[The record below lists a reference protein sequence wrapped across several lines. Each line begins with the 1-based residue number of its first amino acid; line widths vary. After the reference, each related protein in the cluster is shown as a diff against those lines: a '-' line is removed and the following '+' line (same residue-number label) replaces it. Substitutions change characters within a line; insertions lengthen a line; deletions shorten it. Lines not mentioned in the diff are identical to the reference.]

1 MLGDGAFLAAL
12 PLLATT
18 MTGDPR
24 LIAGVTVCGTLPWLL
39 AALPLGAFADRRDA
53 RRTMALAQTAQAA
66 LVALLAVAVAAQ
78 AGDLAL
84 LYAVAF
90 AVGLAETLA
99 HLGFQK
105 LVPAVVPA
113 DGLEAANGRHNAALF
128 ATKQFLGP
136 PLGALL
142 FTVATALPFWIDA
155 LTFAV
160 SALLVWRIRAATP
173 PAPRTSLRAGI
184 AEGVRWLAGHRL
196 LRTLS
201 LLSGVANLANFLAM
215 ATFVLFAQQVLGVG
229 EIGYGVLLGLMAVGG
244 ITGGLLA
251 PRITAR
257 LGGRR
262 AVTVTLFATPLA
274 MLAVGLL
281 ARDAA
286 TMAVLAF
293 VTSFGASLWN
303 VAAGSLRQRAVPAA
317 LLGRVSSVGLM
328 VTWGAQPLGAYLG
341 GLTATWWGLLAPW
354 IAAALLRLA
363 AAAAALPVL
372 RAWP

>member
-1 MLGDGAFLAAL
+1 
-12 PLLATT
+12 
-18 MTGDPR
+18 
-24 LIAGVTVCGTLPWLL
+24 VTVR
-39 AALPLGAFADRRDA
+39 ADG
-53 RRTMALAQTAQAA
+53 MAP
-66 LVALLAVAVAAQ
+66 
-78 AGDLAL
+78 

-90 AVGLAETLA
+90 AVGLAETVA
-99 HLGFQK
+99 HISFQK

-113 DGLEAANGRHNAALF
+113 AHLEAANGRHNAAMF
-128 ATKQFLGP
+128 TTRQFLGP

-142 FTVATALPFWIDA
+142 FTVATALPFWVDA
-155 LTFAV
+155 LTFAA
-160 SALLVWRIRAATP
+160 SAVLVWRIRAATP
-173 PAPRTSLRAGI
+173 PAARAPLRAGI
-184 AEGVRWLAGHRL
+184 AEGVRWLAAHRL

-229 EIGYGVLLGLMAVGG
+229 EVGYGVVLGLMALGG

-251 PRITAR
+251 PRLVAR

-262 AVTVTLFATPLA
+262 AVTGTLFGTPLA
-274 MLAVGLL
+274 MLAVAGL
-281 ARDAA
+281 ARDVP

-303 VAAGSLRQRAVPAA
+303 VAAGSLRQRTVPAA

-328 VTWGAQPLGAYLG
+328 ITWGAQPLGAYLG

-354 IAAALLRLA
+354 IVAALLRLVA
-363 AAAAALPVL
+363 ALAALPAL
-372 RAWP
+372 HRWPS